1 MQKPAVS
8 LLALIGLGLAAPSGH
23 AIENIRF
30 NGFLTIGATYSTS
43 EPPYSLAQPAAPDCL
58 PGAGGCPGHKL
69 ISEDGNISTE
79 VDFVNDTRVGLQVSA
94 TINPKLDV
102 TAQLL
107 ARSRQDNADLFVDW
121 AFASYRASD
130 WLSVRGGKI
139 KFPTFLISDYYEVGY
154 AYPWIRPPE
163 EVYSSNP
170 ITTITGVDLLGN
182 ISLGPVNLLIQPFY
196 GVSRGTQGLMP
207 QESIVALDCQDDGP
221 GTLANNPP
229 NVACFNRST
238 GILLGS
244 VNYVDFEAKPLV
256 GLNVQLSSD
265 IFTAHVQHL
274 DTLVSAPAFGAV
286 EDDVKFTTA
295 GLTLDWFNVVV
306 YSEYFEREIGGLSNF
321 AFPNTKG
328 YYATLGYR
336 IGKFLPHLTYADL
349 RDNGGPTPFALGG
362 PGGIAPMQ
370 TSMTAGLRYEL
381 GNNSALKFEA
391 KKIEPESSVPGSPF
405 APARGLLIG
414 PPPEGDVVIY
424 SLALDAIF

>member
-1 MQKPAVS
+1 MQRLPVS
-8 LLALIGLGLAAPSGH
+8 LLALIGLGLIAPPGH
-23 AIENIRF
+23 AIENIKF

-43 EPPYSLAQPAAPDCL
+43 EAPYSLANPTPPDCL
-58 PGAGGCPGHKL
+58 PGPGGCPGHER
-69 ISEDGNISTE
+69 ISEDGNISTD
-79 VDFVNDTRVGLQVSA
+79 VDFVNDTRFGLQVSA
-94 TINPKLDV
+94 AVNPKLDV

-121 AFASYRASD
+121 AFATYRATD

-139 KFPTFLISDYYEVGY
+139 KFPTFLISDYFEVGY
-154 AYPWIRPPE
+154 AYPWVRPPE

-170 ITTITGVDLLGN
+170 ITTITGFDLLGN
-182 ISLGPVNLLIQPFY
+182 FSLGPVNLLIQPFY
-196 GVSRGTQGLMP
+196 GTSQGTQGLMP
-207 QESIVALDCQDDGP
+207 QESIVALDCQEDTP
-221 GTLANNPP
+221 GVGLPLS
-229 NVACFNRST
+229 CFDRST

-256 GLNVQLSSD
+256 GLNIQVSSD

-274 DTLVSAPAFGAV
+274 TTLVSAPSFGAV
-286 EDDVKFTTA
+286 EDDVTFSTA
-295 GLTLDWFNVVV
+295 GVTLDWFNVVL
-306 YSEYFEREIGGLSNF
+306 YSEYFERDIEGFSNF

-336 IGKFLPHLTYADL
+336 IGRFLPHVTYADL

-370 TSMTAGLRYEL
+370 TSITAGLRYEL
-381 GNNSALKFEA
+381 GSNSALKFEA
-391 KKIEPESSVPGSPF
+391 KKIEPESSIPGNPL